1 MEKQIELV
9 DHERILGSTYRVLRE
24 TMLPEDVEALGRELT
39 IRTEANAHSLS
50 APKEVRLMELEDD
63 WVAVPRF
70 FGLQRFGEPDV
81 DVTVRGE
88 RRVDSMVFSGSL
100 DASRMQ
106 PECASK
112 VAERLDDGGGGTL
125 VMPCGMGKTC
135 VALHC
140 ACRFAVRT
148 LVVVPTTVLATQWV
162 DRITFFCPRATAVCM
177 NGAQRLQDTEQYA
190 GCDFVVT
197 TIQTLSLCTIPEPIM
212 QLFGLTIVDEAH
224 GFCAPTFSTAARK
237 IFSARILA
245 LSATPERKD
254 GLHEGMPHLLGTII
268 HRIERPASATTGVRV
283 RRLSY
288 SNPSAREIS
297 FERNGQKKVL
307 VAKMITQ
314 LASDA
319 RRTAAIATTLRSLV
333 AEGRTVLVLS
343 ERLCLL
349 EALHSELPE
358 EVCGLL
364 CGRTK
369 PLDRPVVSQRQVILA
384 TYGLCREGFDKP
396 SLNTLVMVT
405 PVTNV
410 EQSVGRILRSNAP
423 TKPPL
428 VVDVVDTHSVFF
440 AYAKKRLRYYRA
452 QPGFVVEDVP
462 SKMFCGNK

>member
-254 GLHEGMPHLLGTII
+254 GLHEGMPHLLGDDHPP
-268 HRIERPASATTGVRV
+268 HRAPRLGNDGRARAPALLQQPVRARDFVRAQRPEKG
-283 RRLSY
+283 
-288 SNPSAREIS
+288 
-297 FERNGQKKVL
+297 
-307 VAKMITQ
+307 
-314 LASDA
+314 A
-319 RRTAAIATTLRSLV
+319 RRQDDHAA
-333 AEGRTVLVLS
+333 G
-343 ERLCLL
+343 
-349 EALHSELPE
+349 
-358 EVCGLL
+358 
-364 CGRTK
+364 
-369 PLDRPVVSQRQVILA
+369 
-384 TYGLCREGFDKP
+384 
-396 SLNTLVMVT
+396 
-405 PVTNV
+405 
-410 EQSVGRILRSNAP
+410 VGRP
-423 TKPPL
+423 THRGDCD
-428 VVDVVDTHSVFF
+428 DV
-440 AYAKKRLRYYRA
+440 ALAGR
-452 QPGFVVEDVP
+452 
-462 SKMFCGNK
+462 